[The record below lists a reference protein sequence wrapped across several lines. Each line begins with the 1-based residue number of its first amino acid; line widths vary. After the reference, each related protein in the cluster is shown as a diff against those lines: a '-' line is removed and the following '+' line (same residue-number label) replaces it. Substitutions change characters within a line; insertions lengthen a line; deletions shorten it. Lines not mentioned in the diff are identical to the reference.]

1 MRIIVCAKQVV
12 SLPGP
17 VVLLADASDVD
28 PLFTTRRL
36 NEADEHAME
45 AALRLSEACGATEV
59 VAVTVGPEGA
69 SEGLRRCLAMGA
81 NRALRIW
88 NAGLQVHDPI
98 AVARALAR
106 AIRDESAKLVLCGAQ
121 SSDAANQATGPALA
135 SALGLP
141 CVTLATSIELCA
153 DREVAIIR
161 REPGG
166 AVAEVVEVD
175 LPAVVTVQTGGLT
188 PRTGSFKAAMM
199 AKKTLIPLLDPGP
212 VDRPEMQVLDVSK
225 SQSPQTQL
233 EWLDGGPAE
242 VAARIAELLREAQT

>member
-1 MRIIVCAKQVV
+1 MRIIVCAKLVG

-17 VVLLADASDVD
+17 AVLLADASDVD
-28 PLFTTRRL
+28 PLFTTQRL

-45 AALRLSEACGATEV
+45 AALRLSETRGEAEV
-59 VAVTVGPEGA
+59 VAMTVGPERA

-88 NAGLQVHDPI
+88 NAGLQAHDPI
-98 AVARALAR
+98 AVARALAQT
-106 AIRDESAKLVLCGAQ
+106 IRDESATLILCGAQ
-121 SSDAANQATGPALA
+121 SSDAAHQATGPALA

-141 CVTLATSIELCA
+141 CVTLATSIELCT

-166 AVAEVVEVD
+166 GVVEVVEVD

-199 AKKTLIPLLDPGP
+199 AKKTVIPLLDPGP
-212 VDRPEMQVLDVSK
+212 GDRPEMQVLGVSK
-225 SQSPQTQL
+225 SQSPRTQL
-233 EWLDGGPAE
+233 EWLDGDPAE
-242 VAARIAELLREAQT
+242 VAARIAELMREAHR